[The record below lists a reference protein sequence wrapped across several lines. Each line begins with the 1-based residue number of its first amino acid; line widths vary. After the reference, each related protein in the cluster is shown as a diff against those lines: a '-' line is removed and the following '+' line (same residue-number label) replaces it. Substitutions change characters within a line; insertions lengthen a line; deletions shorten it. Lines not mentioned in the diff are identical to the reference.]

1 MERGLALLLLVAGIL
16 LVPSTANSATETVHD
31 RYNRSAPAQN
41 LKNARFSYN
50 ERSVVVR
57 LKMEHLSKKRTVLV
71 SKYLRRD
78 GTTIQVVTKYV
89 RGNKRVLVSGY
100 DDDSVESMS
109 VDLAEATWDFRRDI
123 VRIWIGEELLR
134 GGRASF
140 LAWSQ
145 EKGAMHG
152 NPFGDSAYA
161 ANLDR
166 G

>member
-1 MERGLALLLLVAGIL
+1 MQRSFALLLLVARIL
-16 LVPSTANSATETVHD
+16 LVPGPAISATETVHD

-50 ERSVVVR
+50 ERSIVVR
-57 LKMEHLSKKRTVLV
+57 IKMEHLSKKRTVLA

-78 GTTIQVVTKYV
+78 GTTILVVTKYV
-89 RGNKRVLVSGY
+89 GGNKRVRVSGY
-100 DDDSVESMS
+100 DEEAIESIAADLVE
-109 VDLAEATWDFRRDI
+109 AAWDFHRDT
-123 VRIWIGEELLR
+123 VRIRIGEELLR
-134 GGRASF
+134 GRRASF

-161 ANLDR
+161 ANLNR
-166 G
+166 A

>member
-1 MERGLALLLLVAGIL
+1 MERSVAFLLLIVGIL
-16 LVPSTANSATETVHD
+16 LMPSPANAATETVYD
-31 RYNRSAPAQN
+31 PYNRSAPAQN
-41 LKNARFSYN
+41 LKYARFSYN

-57 LKMEHLSKKRTVLV
+57 IKMEHLSKKRTVLV

-89 RGNKRVLVSGY
+89 RGDKRVLVSGY
-100 DDDSVESMS
+100 DEPDVESTP
-109 VDLAEATWDFRRDI
+109 VDLADAAWDFRRDI
-123 VRIWIGEELLR
+123 VRIWIGEELLQ
-134 GGRASF
+134 GKRASF

-152 NPFGDSAYA
+152 NPFGDAAYA
-161 ANLDR
+161 ADLEQ